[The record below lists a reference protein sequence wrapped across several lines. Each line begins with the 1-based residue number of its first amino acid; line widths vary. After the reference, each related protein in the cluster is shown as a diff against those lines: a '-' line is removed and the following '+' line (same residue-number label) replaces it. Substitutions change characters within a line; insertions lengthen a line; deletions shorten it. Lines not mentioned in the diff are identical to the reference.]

1 VALPTGAALL
11 PAERRAVASLAAIY
25 AVRLLGLFLLLPVLA
40 LHAGE
45 MPGGTPLLA
54 GLAVGAYGL
63 TQAVMQIP
71 FGVWS
76 DRVGRKP
83 LIVVGLLLHVAGS
96 ALGAVATSAAALVTA
111 RVVQGLGAVSG
122 PVTAFLADLTRPA
135 ARTRAMFAIGMSIG
149 ASFVLSLVLG
159 PLLASAIGVA
169 GVFWLIGGL
178 GLAALGLV
186 LFALPAERPRAK
198 RAARGHWSRALTPRL
213 APYYAGIFVLHL
225 TLTAAFIAVPH
236 VLRDLHGLD
245 ASRHWIVYLGV
256 FVASIALTAPL
267 VVWSERNRSPGRAAL
282 IGGGALAVA
291 LAALAV
297 AQGSFDALLCALVLY
312 FGAFNF
318 LEARLP
324 AALTEAAGEASRGA
338 ALGLFA
344 TCQFAGAFAGGLLGG
359 ALLGSHW
366 QVTGIFVVAAAAV
379 VAWLP
384 WARAT
389 ESARN
394 HPI

>member
-1 VALPTGAALL
+1 MALPTGAALL

-40 LHAGE
+40 LHAGGL
-45 MPGGTPLLA
+45 PGGTPLLA

-122 PVTAFLADLTRPA
+122 PVTAFLADLTRPE
-135 ARTRAMFAIGMSIG
+135 ARTRAMFAVGMSIG
-149 ASFVLSLVLG
+149 VSFVLSLVMG
-159 PLLASAIGVA
+159 PLLAAAIGVA
-169 GVFWLIGGL
+169 GGFWLIGGL
-178 GLAALGLV
+178 GLVALGLV
-186 LFALPAERPRAK
+186 LFALPAERPRAE
-198 RAARGHWSRALTPRL
+198 RTARGRWSQALTRRL

-236 VLRDLHGLD
+236 LLRDLHGLD
-245 ASRHWIVYLGV
+245 ESRHWLVYLGV

-267 VVWSERNRSPGRAAL
+267 VVWSERNRSPGRVAL
-282 IGGGALAVA
+282 IGGGALAAA

-297 AQGSFDALLCALVLY
+297 AQGSFNALLCALVLY

-344 TCQFAGAFAGGLLGG
+344 TSQFAGAFAGGLVGG

-366 QVTGIFVVAAAAV
+366 QVTGIFAVAAAVV

-389 ESARN
+389 ESTRN
-394 HPI
+394 HAI